1 MSMRD
6 AYTAILVQGENWS
19 DYCESEPYEAPW
31 ASEALV
37 FLRLLD
43 GTTTPGGIVAR
54 VQISPDGIHWAD
66 EGSTVEIPK
75 GAEVTFVKVR
85 EFGHYL
91 RLVVDLPKGVDCI
104 LHATVSF
111 KS

>member
-1 MSMRD
+1 MRD

-19 DYCESEPYEAPW
+19 GYCESEPYEAPW
-31 ASEALV
+31 ASEALI

-43 GTTTPGGIVAR
+43 GTTTPGGIVAK
-54 VQISPDGIHWAD
+54 VQVSPDGMHWAD
-66 EGSTVEIPK
+66 EGATVEIPK
-75 GAEVTFVKVR
+75 ADEVTFVKVR

-91 RLVVDLPKGVDCI
+91 RLVATLPDDVECI
-104 LHATVSF
+104 LHVTASL

>member
-19 DYCESEPYEAPW
+19 GYCESEPYEAPW
-31 ASEALV
+31 AAEALI

-43 GTTTPGGIVAR
+43 GTTTRGGSEVR
-54 VQISPDGIHWAD
+54 VQISPDGMHWVD
-66 EGSTVEIPK
+66 EGTTIRVPTQD
-75 GAEVTFVKVR
+75 EVTFARVR

-91 RLVVDLPKGVDCI
+91 RIVATLPDGVECI
-104 LHATVSF
+104 LHATLSL